1 MRNRLRGLDTTEPA
15 TVYGWRLGMSVV
27 GWDWASQGHDVTV
40 LDDAG
45 AVLDRWAFPHSEAG
59 WVMTLTRLRG
69 HGEAADLP
77 VIIERTSGLIVDRL
91 LTAGHPV
98 VPVHPTAFWAA
109 RPRWGASGAKS
120 DPGDSYKLADY
131 LRTDGHRL
139 RRLEPTDP
147 GLRELQALVRLR
159 EDQVRARTA
168 ATNQLWAML
177 GNYWPGPRNLF
188 CSLASAIA
196 LAFLTD
202 YPTPQS
208 AARLGETRMAAF
220 LRRHSYRGGKSP
232 ALLLAR
238 LRAEPQAPM
247 VLPAATLTAMVTAH
261 VQQLRSLQ
269 TVITRIEQLITH
281 RVSAC
286 PRANLLA
293 RLPGVGT
300 INLAQ
305 LLAEV
310 GPILDRATSA
320 EQAASE
326 CGAAPVTRASGKTT
340 GVYFR
345 WAASTRA
352 RKAITA
358 YAHNARMQSPWAAKL
373 YADARARGKRNPHA
387 TRIVARAWIR
397 VIWACWRT
405 DTPYDPAIH
414 QAARQHQP
422 KT

>member
-1 MRNRLRGLDTTEPA
+1 
-15 TVYGWRLGMSVV
+15 MSYV
-27 GWDWASQGHDVTV
+27 GWDWASRAHDVTV
-40 LDDAG
+40 LDDGG

-59 WVMTLTRLRG
+59 WQMALGRLRS
-69 HGEAADLP
+69 HGEPGDLP
-77 VIIERTSGLIVDRL
+77 VIIEKTSGLIVDRIL
-91 LTAGHPV
+91 AAGHPV
-98 VPVHPTAFWAA
+98 VPVHPNSFCAA

-139 RRLEPTDP
+139 RQIEPADA

-168 ATNQLWAML
+168 AVNQLWAML

-188 CSLASAIA
+188 HSLASAIA

-202 YPTPQS
+202 YPTPQA
-208 AARLGETRMAAF
+208 AARLGEARMAAF
-220 LRRHSYRGGKSP
+220 LRRNSYRGGKSP

-238 LRAEPQAPM
+238 LRAEPQAPLA
-247 VLPAATLTAMVTAH
+247 LPAATLAAMVSAH
-261 VQQLRSLQ
+261 VQQLRTLQAAITGIESL
-269 TVITRIEQLITH
+269 IAD
-281 RVSAC
+281 RVAAH
-286 PRANLLA
+286 PRARLLA
-293 RLPGVGT
+293 GLPGVGT

-310 GPILDRATSA
+310 GPILDRTASA
-320 EQAASE
+320 EQAATE
-326 CGAAPVTRASGKTT
+326 CGAAPVTRASGKTA

-358 YAHNARMQSPWAAKL
+358 FAHNSRMQSPWAATL
-373 YADARARGKRNPHA
+373 YASARARGKRNPHA

-397 VIWACWRT
+397 VIWACWHT
-405 DTPYDPAIH
+405 GIPYDPAVH
-414 QAARQHQP
+414 AARHRV
-422 KT
+422 TAEELT